1 MRKGKWSNKRHKDSE
16 IYGRLFAFTRHYYPS
31 SVQWDKVIV
40 LDTFY
45 HTALM
50 CPRIKIR
57 SSGGKMKT
65 IQNLFLALVLLCGA
79 AVLSAQTPDWSWAVG
94 AGGTDMDS
102 GLSIATDSQGNQ
114 YVTGGFADTATF
126 GSHTLTA
133 SGGNDIFVAKLDPSG
148 NWIWAVKAGGIG
160 YDRGNNITLD
170 STGNAYVTGYFA
182 DTATFG
188 SHTLTA
194 GGTTYNT
201 NIFVA
206 KLDPNGNWLQAVQA
220 EGASSGSGTDIV
232 LDIAGNA
239 YVTGTFY
246 GTATFGSH
254 TLTADGSGYGD
265 IFVAK
270 LNASGNWLWAV
281 KAGGT
286 GGDEGRGIA
295 LDGADNTYVTG
306 SFRGT
311 ATFGNYTFT
320 ATGLDDLFVAKLNP
334 SGNWIWA
341 VRAGASDDEHVM
353 GNGIAVDG
361 AGNAYVTGKF
371 GGTTTFGSHTL
382 TADGLNIFATKLD
395 PSGNWI
401 WAVKAGGTGWDLGNG
416 IAVDGAGNAW
426 VTGCFEGIATFGSH
440 ILTAS
445 GGEWDTDVFAAK
457 LDPSGNWIWAVKAGG
472 TEWDRGNGIAVDG
485 AGNTYLT
492 GEFQDTA
499 TFGSHTLTS
508 NGFYDIFVVRIG
520 ATTSAG
526 IPIAPENLSIST
538 NGTDI
543 LLDWDDVT
551 VDTAGNQVSVDHY
564 LVYYC
569 STGPEGPF
577 TIFGED
583 SSITQPQWTHSGAAS
598 LSPGFYYVT
607 AVVAD

>member
-1 MRKGKWSNKRHKDSE
+1 
-16 IYGRLFAFTRHYYPS
+16 
-31 SVQWDKVIV
+31 
-40 LDTFY
+40 
-45 HTALM
+45 
-50 CPRIKIR
+50 
-57 SSGGKMKT
+57 MKT

-170 STGNAYVTGYFA
+170 GTGNAYVTGYFA

-457 LDPSGNWIWAVKAGG
+457 LDPFGNWIWAVKAGGTTFTNGKGIALDGGGNTYVTGSFFGTATFGSQTLTSSGGYDIFAAKLDPSGNWIWAVKAGG

>member
-170 STGNAYVTGYFA
+170 GTGNAYVTGYFA

-194 GGTTYNT
+194 GGSTYNT

-361 AGNAYVTGKF
+361 AGNA
-371 GGTTTFGSHTL
+371 
-382 TADGLNIFATKLD
+382 
-395 PSGNWI
+395 
-401 WAVKAGGTGWDLGNG
+401 
-416 IAVDGAGNAW
+416 W

-445 GGEWDTDVFAAK
+445 GGELDTDVFAAK

>member
-1 MRKGKWSNKRHKDSE
+1 
-16 IYGRLFAFTRHYYPS
+16 
-31 SVQWDKVIV
+31 
-40 LDTFY
+40 
-45 HTALM
+45 
-50 CPRIKIR
+50 
-57 SSGGKMKT
+57 MKT

-361 AGNAYVTGKF
+361 AGNA
-371 GGTTTFGSHTL
+371 
-382 TADGLNIFATKLD
+382 
-395 PSGNWI
+395 
-401 WAVKAGGTGWDLGNG
+401 
-416 IAVDGAGNAW
+416 W